1 MRQKSSIF
9 GARYSPDLRYILFVH
24 FFHGQ
29 MYKPILVG
37 LLLAGSSL
45 ALVPGSV
52 QSAPLLSGFGGPKGF
67 GTSSVFRNDDSGV
80 GPIALPFAINFY
92 GSTYSSYY
100 ANTNGNITFL
110 SVFGTFTPTAFP
122 GAPQPIIAPWW
133 ADVDTRNPSSGVE
146 GLVWYTNP
154 DPSTTVVTWNNVGV
168 YNSQNP
174 PSNNFQLVLR
184 DLEPSTGTAGD
195 FSFEFRYD
203 DLNWTTGAVS
213 NVAALA
219 GYDAGNYTDFFTIPG
234 SKTADVLNLVN
245 TSNVGQ
251 EGVWRFSVL
260 NGEVIPPDTSS
271 VPGPLPLL
279 GVGATLAWSRRLRK
293 RISPS
298 V

>member
-1 MRQKSSIF
+1 VVTTPSNTIGKPKGKPTVKPSSNSKANACDCYIE
-9 GARYSPDLRYILFVH
+9 PDSTYILAM
-24 FFHGQ
+24 Q
-29 MYKPILVG
+29 P
-37 LLLAGSSL
+37 
-45 ALVPGSV
+45 
-52 QSAPLLSGFGGPKGF
+52 
-67 GTSSVFRNDDSGV
+67 NDD
-80 GPIALPFAINFY
+80 
-92 GSTYSSYY
+92 GSTGLIPIPFNFNLYGQTFNSIYI
-100 ANTNGNITFL
+100 NNNGNITFNGPL
-110 SVFGTFTPTAFP
+110 STFSATAFP
-122 GAPQPIIAPWW
+122 STGNAIVAPFW
-133 ADVDTRNPSSGVE
+133 ADVDTRNPSSGDE

-219 GYDAGNYTDFFTIPG
+219 GYDAGNYIDFFTIPG